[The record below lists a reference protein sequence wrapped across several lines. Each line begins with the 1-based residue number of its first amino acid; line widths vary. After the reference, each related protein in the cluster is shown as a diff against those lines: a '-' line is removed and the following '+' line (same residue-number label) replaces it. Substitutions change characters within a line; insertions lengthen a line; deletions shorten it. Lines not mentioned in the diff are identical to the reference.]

1 LSPAGRIAA
10 TLALGLLPL
19 AVVIA
24 GPGAASGTSSPAE
37 GAAAANAPTA
47 PAVPKPPA
55 ANAPTAP
62 AVPKPPAAD
71 TTTAPADPK
80 TPAVAAFTL
89 RISGTDRVEASF
101 EEIVRKISC
110 PLGAPDGRFR
120 LVITPSPGE
129 DGQDWSTIEI
139 ETPAGTGRRTMDRVY
154 RLSGPCWA
162 PDGSYFVY
170 ATGGIV
176 KVASPE
182 GSPTIAW
189 QDDRSPRGGIFPAEA
204 RNFSWGTA
212 MGSLRFLA
220 VEDPRRSEPRGE
232 IVTLHLAR

>member
-1 LSPAGRIAA
+1 MTWSHPLHRPVPPWSPAGRIAA

-24 GPGAASGTSSPAE
+24 GPDAGSSTSSPAV
-37 GAAAANAPTA
+37 GAAALDTPTA
-47 PAVPKPPA
+47 PGI
-55 ANAPTAP
+55 
-62 AVPKPPAAD
+62 PKPPAAD
-71 TTTAPADPK
+71 TPTAPGDPK
-80 TPAVAAFTL
+80 TPAVAAFAL
-89 RISGTDRVEASF
+89 RISGTERVEASF
-101 EEIVRKISC
+101 QEIARKLSC

-139 ETPAGTGRRTMDRVY
+139 ESPAGTGRRTVDRVY
-154 RLSGPCWA
+154 RLNGPCWA

-189 QDDRSPRGGIFPAEA
+189 QDDRSPRGGIFPAET

-220 VEDPRRSEPRGE
+220 VEDPRRPEPRGE
-232 IVTLHLAR
+232 IVTLHVAR